1 MPLPQPLLKN
11 LVFKG
16 IMSQKSGWITE
27 VSLVE
32 EDQVREYLSH
42 LDVCKKSLG
51 PDEMHSQMLR
61 DLADVTVRPHS
72 IIFTW
77 LWQVGEETRDKRK
90 ANVNSSVNSRKARRK
105 TWGATGQSVLP
116 ECLERWWN
124 LKLFLET
131 ISRHRKE
138 KNISRSNQH
147 GFTKGKSC
155 LTHLISFYK

>member
-61 DLADVTVRPHS
+61 DLADLTVRPHS

-90 ANVNSSVNSRKARRK
+90 QMSILLSIQERQEGRPEELRASQSYQNVWKGDG
-105 TWGATGQSVLP
+105 TWNYS
-116 ECLERWWN
+116 
-124 LKLFLET
+124 LKLFPGT
-131 ISRHRKE
+131 GRKRISAGV
-138 KNISRSNQH
+138 ISMDSPRGSH
-147 GFTKGKSC
+147 VW
-155 LTHLISFYK
+155 HIW